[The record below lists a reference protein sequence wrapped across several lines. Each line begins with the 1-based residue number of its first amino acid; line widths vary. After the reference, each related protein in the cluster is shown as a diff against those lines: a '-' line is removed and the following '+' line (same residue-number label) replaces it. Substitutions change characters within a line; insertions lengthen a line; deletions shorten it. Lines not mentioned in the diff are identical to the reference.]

1 VRLVPFR
8 YPFRSLAVRWS
19 PSVFSALGIGLTVA
33 VLGGVLS
40 LREGFQSLV
49 GETGREDVL
58 VYLRPGAQSE
68 GESIVRYPTDS
79 AVLVTRPE
87 IARDATGAPI
97 AACESYLGI
106 NLEKT
111 DGSGTTI
118 VPVRGV
124 EPMSFT
130 IQGERLKFVEGRPP
144 SFGADE
150 VVVGVPLSK
159 RIRNCRVGDTL
170 VFNVTPFK
178 VVGLFTHE
186 GAYASEIWGDVV
198 RITGAT
204 QRPFRQRLV
213 ALLAP
218 GIDARRVERIAA
230 EIENDPQTPMKLQTE
245 RAYFAAQTSNLGGV
259 LMVLATIL
267 TTLMGTA
274 AVLGAVN
281 TMLAAVGARTREV
294 GILVS
299 LGYRGFS
306 VFLSFLLEAGI
317 IGLAGGLLGCLI
329 VLPLNGLETGTT
341 NWNTFTEVAFA
352 FRVTPT
358 LLLRAVLVAVT
369 LGLLGGAVP
378 AWRASRLVPTAALRR
393 L

>member
-49 GETGREDVL
+49 GETGRDDVL
-58 VYLRPGAQSE
+58 VYVRPGAQSE
-68 GESIVRYPTDS
+68 GESIVRYPKDS
-79 AVLVTRPE
+79 AVLMTRPE
-87 IARDATGAPI
+87 IARDETGAPI

-106 NLEKT
+106 NLEKS

-124 EPMSFT
+124 EPMSFR
-130 IQGERLKFVEGRPP
+130 IQGERLRVVDGRMPA
-144 SFGADE
+144 FGADE
-150 VVVGVPLSK
+150 VIVGRPLSK
-159 RIRNCRVGDTL
+159 RIRDCRVGDTL

-178 VVGLFTHE
+178 VVGLFTHD
-186 GAYASEIWGDVV
+186 GAYASEVWGDVV

-218 GIDARRVERIAA
+218 GHDVSKIAA

-267 TTLMGTA
+267 TILMGTA

-352 FRVTPT
+352 FRVTPA
-358 LLLRAVLVAVT
+358 LLLRAVVVAVT
-369 LGLLGGAVP
+369 LGLLGGAFP